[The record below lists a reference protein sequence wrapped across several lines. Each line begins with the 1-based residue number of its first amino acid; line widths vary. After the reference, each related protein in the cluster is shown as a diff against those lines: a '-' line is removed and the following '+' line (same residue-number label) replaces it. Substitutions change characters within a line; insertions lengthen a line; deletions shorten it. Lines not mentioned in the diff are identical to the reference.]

1 VKTRLSIDRFEGD
14 SQEIAVLLAE
24 DGTSINLPRRLL
36 PRDARPGEIVSLS
49 LVRDLKAT
57 RKLADQTR
65 AIQNELKATDPG
77 GDLKL

>member
-1 VKTRLSIDRFEGD
+1 MKTRLSIDRFEGD